1 MGRRLGHGP
10 QSLGDEARQFQAP
23 ALLDV
28 EKKLLA
34 GEKGL
39 VQLRP
44 VLHGDATPW
53 PLPWSGPTSLA
64 YAPMRTPGWF
74 LALLVSSEELG
85 DAPQEQPLAFFLMAV
100 LGPLCIGC
108 VTWCVTSR
116 TLRPL
121 HDLASSLERF
131 GQGDMDAPVPKARFA
146 DEIGRM
152 LATFERVRVTVQASF
167 RNLVNSAAAQQRMQ
181 NELELARNI
190 QKSMLP
196 AVFPRL
202 PWAAVHASL
211 DMCRE
216 VCDDLHDCFVP
227 DPGDPSRICC
237 VMGDVCGKGVP
248 AALIMSRAMSLAR
261 AFLLAGLSPAET
273 LARLNSAL
281 LRRDNSSMFVTML
294 VGILDRDGTFA
305 WASAGH
311 PPPLPGPGRK
321 GRGFHQSLPGP
332 CPGPANWSSACATG
346 SAIPRSACA
355 LRRASPCCSTPIWS
369 SPASGTRR
377 PKRPGT
383 LRGKAG
389 GR

>member
-1 MGRRLGHGP
+1 M
-10 QSLGDEARQFQAP
+10 
-23 ALLDV
+23 
-28 EKKLLA
+28 
-34 GEKGL
+34 
-39 VQLRP
+39 
-44 VLHGDATPW
+44 
-53 PLPWSGPTSLA
+53 
-64 YAPMRTPGWF
+64 
-74 LALLVSSEELG
+74 
-85 DAPQEQPLAFFLMAV
+85 
-100 LGPLCIGC
+100 
-108 VTWCVTSR
+108 
-116 TLRPL
+116 
-121 HDLASSLERF
+121 
-131 GQGDMDAPVPKARFA
+131 PKARFA

-152 LATFERVRVTVQASF
+152 LATFERVQVTVQASF

-311 PPPLPGPGRK
+311 PPPLPGPRPEGEGFSPVASRPLSWPGELVLGVRDGQHYSTFSLRLAPGQSLLLYTDLVVTRSRHEEAETAGDVSGE
-321 GRGFHQSLPGP
+321 GRGAVTVSRGTSSGKCAQA
-332 CPGPANWSSACATG
+332 PAVGRQRLAAVTV
-346 SAIPRSACA
+346 PF
-355 LRRASPCCSTPIWS
+355 PTDV
-369 SPASGTRR
+369 TR
-377 PKRPGT
+377 
-383 LRGKAG
+383 
-389 GR
+389 